1 VKRLAIAALLLAT
14 VLVQVTWAP
23 RITVAGAFPNLAL
36 VAVIAITWTAGVRH
50 GMAWACLA
58 GLMLDL
64 TADGPLGPH
73 AVALLAGA
81 YLTGFWVRN
90 LDRESLL
97 HPVVAAAASTAVYS
111 AVLVLADDVLG
122 LPVPP
127 LGVAMSV
134 GDLVPGDC
142 EQPAPEVRRVAQP
155 GIRPQGRQERLLEA
169 VLRVHVPHPRDQE
182 PQHHVRVIVEQ
193 RLERR

>member
-1 VKRLAIAALLLAT
+1 VKRLGIAALLLAT

-36 VAVIAITWTAGVRH
+36 IAVIAITWTTGVRQ
-50 GMAWACLA
+50 GMAWACLT

-73 AVALLAGA
+73 ALALLAGA

-90 LDRESLL
+90 LDRESVL

-111 AVLVLADDVLG
+111 ALLVLADDMLG

-127 LGVAMSV
+127 LGVAIQLVVAASV
-134 GDLVPGDC
+134 YNAALTPIGLAVARKLHSPVTRRP
-142 EQPAPEVRRVAQP
+142 EPA
-155 GIRPQGRQERLLEA
+155 
-169 VLRVHVPHPRDQE
+169 
-182 PQHHVRVIVEQ
+182 
-193 RLERR
+193 

>member
-1 VKRLAIAALLLAT
+1 VKRLGVAALLLAT

-36 VAVIAITWTAGVRH
+36 VAVIAITWTTGVRP
-50 GMAWACLA
+50 GMAWACLT

-81 YLTGFWVRN
+81 YLTGFWARN
-90 LDRESLL
+90 LDRESVL

-127 LGVAMSV
+127 LGVAMQ
-134 GDLVPGDC
+134 LVIAAAIYNAALMPIALAAARKLHS
-142 EQPAPEVRRVAQP
+142 PVMRRPEPV
-155 GIRPQGRQERLLEA
+155 
-169 VLRVHVPHPRDQE
+169 
-182 PQHHVRVIVEQ
+182 
-193 RLERR
+193 

>member
-1 VKRLAIAALLLAT
+1 
-14 VLVQVTWAP
+14 
-23 RITVAGAFPNLAL
+23 
-36 VAVIAITWTAGVRH
+36 
-50 GMAWACLA
+50 MAWACLA

-90 LDRESLL
+90 LDRETLL

-111 AVLVLADDVLG
+111 AVLVLADDLLG

-127 LGVAMSV
+127 PAIAIQLVVAASVYNAALMPIVLGVVRKLHSPV
-134 GDLVPGDC
+134 TRR
-142 EQPAPEVRRVAQP
+142 PEPV
-155 GIRPQGRQERLLEA
+155 
-169 VLRVHVPHPRDQE
+169 
-182 PQHHVRVIVEQ
+182 
-193 RLERR
+193 

>member
-1 VKRLAIAALLLAT
+1 MKRLAIAALLLAT

-36 VAVIAITWTAGVRH
+36 IAVIAITWAAGVRQ
-50 GMAWACLA
+50 GMAWACLT

-90 LDRESLL
+90 LDRETLL

-111 AVLVLADDVLG
+111 AVLVLADDLLG

-127 LGVAMSV
+127 PAIAIQLVVAASVYNAALMPIVLGVVRKLHSPV
-134 GDLVPGDC
+134 TRR
-142 EQPAPEVRRVAQP
+142 PEPV
-155 GIRPQGRQERLLEA
+155 
-169 VLRVHVPHPRDQE
+169 
-182 PQHHVRVIVEQ
+182 
-193 RLERR
+193 

>member
-1 VKRLAIAALLLAT
+1 MKRLAIAAALLAI

-36 VAVIAITWTAGVRH
+36 VAVIGITWTAGVRN
-50 GMAWACLA
+50 GMLWASVA

-90 LDRESLL
+90 LDRESVL

-111 AVLVLADDVLG
+111 VVLVLADNVLG

-127 LGVAMSV
+127 LGIALQLIVAASV
-134 GDLVPGDC
+134 YNAALMPIALGLVRKLHS
-142 EQPAPEVRRVAQP
+142 QSTRRA
-155 GIRPQGRQERLLEA
+155 
-169 VLRVHVPHPRDQE
+169 E
-182 PQHHVRVIVEQ
+182 PV
-193 RLERR
+193 

>member
-36 VAVIAITWTAGVRH
+36 VAVIAITWTAGVRQ

-64 TADGPLGPH
+64 TAGGPLGPH
-73 AVALLAGA
+73 ALALLAGA
-81 YLTGFWVRN
+81 YLTGFWLRN
-90 LDRESLL
+90 LDRESVL

-111 AVLVLADDVLG
+111 AVLVLADDLLG

-127 LGVAMSV
+127 PAIAMQLVVAASV
-134 GDLVPGDC
+134 YNAALMPVVLAVVRKLHSPVTRR
-142 EQPAPEVRRVAQP
+142 PEPV
-155 GIRPQGRQERLLEA
+155 
-169 VLRVHVPHPRDQE
+169 
-182 PQHHVRVIVEQ
+182 
-193 RLERR
+193 

>member
-1 VKRLAIAALLLAT
+1 VKRLGIAALLLGT

-36 VAVIAITWTAGVRH
+36 VAVIAIAWTAGVRQ
-50 GMAWACLA
+50 GMAWACVA

-81 YLTGFWVRN
+81 YLTGFWARN

-97 HPVVAAAASTAVYS
+97 HPVIAAAASTAVYS
-111 AVLVLADDVLG
+111 AVLVLADEVLG

-127 LGVAMSV
+127 LGVAMQLVVAASV
-134 GDLVPGDC
+134 YNAALMPIALGVVRKLHSPVTRR
-142 EQPAPEVRRVAQP
+142 PEPV
-155 GIRPQGRQERLLEA
+155 
-169 VLRVHVPHPRDQE
+169 
-182 PQHHVRVIVEQ
+182 
-193 RLERR
+193 

>member
-36 VAVIAITWTAGVRH
+36 VAVIAITWTAGVRQ

-64 TADGPLGPH
+64 TADGPFGPH

-81 YLTGFWVRN
+81 YLTGFWLRN
-90 LDRESLL
+90 LDRESVL

-111 AVLVLADDVLG
+111 AVLVLADDLLG

-127 LGVAMSV
+127 PAIAMQLVVAGSV
-134 GDLVPGDC
+134 YNAALTPVVLAVVRKLHSPVTRR
-142 EQPAPEVRRVAQP
+142 PEPV
-155 GIRPQGRQERLLEA
+155 
-169 VLRVHVPHPRDQE
+169 
-182 PQHHVRVIVEQ
+182 
-193 RLERR
+193 

>member
-1 VKRLAIAALLLAT
+1 VKRLGIAALLLAT
-14 VLVQVTWAP
+14 ALVQVTWAP
-23 RITVAGAFPNLAL
+23 RISVAGAFPNLAL
-36 VAVIAITWTAGVRH
+36 VAVIAITWTSGVRL
-50 GMAWACLA
+50 GMAWACVA

-97 HPVVAAAASTAVYS
+97 HPAIAAAVSTAVYS
-111 AVLVLADDVLG
+111 AVLVLSDDLLG

-127 LGVAMSV
+127 VSIALQLVVAASV
-134 GDLVPGDC
+134 YNAALMPFALAVVRKLHSPVTRR
-142 EQPAPEVRRVAQP
+142 PEPV
-155 GIRPQGRQERLLEA
+155 
-169 VLRVHVPHPRDQE
+169 
-182 PQHHVRVIVEQ
+182 
-193 RLERR
+193 